1 MPKLRKSVQDR
12 ADDSV
17 RAGIKGTL
25 LMEKGTDDYK
35 ELAPI
40 LNVHVNTIYT
50 RIKNPGSFQLR
61 ELRQL
66 FNTLHWSDNQILAI
80 FGRERG

>member
-12 ADDSV
+12 ANDSV

-35 ELAPI
+35 ELAQI
-40 LNVHVNTIYT
+40 LNVHVNTVYT
-50 RIKNPGSFQLR
+50 RVKDPESFRLG
-61 ELRQL
+61 ELRKL
-66 FNTLHWSDNQILAI
+66 FTTLRWSDDQILSI
-80 FGRERG
+80 FGRERR

>member
-25 LMEKGTDDYK
+25 LMEKGTDNYK
-35 ELAPI
+35 ELASI
-40 LNVHVNTIYT
+40 LHVHVNTVYT
-50 RIKNPGSFQLR
+50 RVKNPGSFQLR
-61 ELRQL
+61 ELRKM
-66 FNTLHWSDNQILAI
+66 FNTLHWSDSQILAI
-80 FGRERG
+80 FGREG